1 MKMVNEK
8 LKLICSL
15 LGMFLILIGLYSF
28 LWGKGKETQC
38 MLQAS
43 GEVSTTMAA
52 ESAGVHSTATVVP
65 SFSPR
70 HAVLRVEKNDR
81 N

>member
-1 MKMVNEK
+1 
-8 LKLICSL
+8 
-15 LGMFLILIGLYSF
+15 
-28 LWGKGKETQC
+28 